1 VSKAGWILRPAVD
14 SDVGTVT
21 EMLREAD
28 LPAGGIEEQFGG
40 AFVVAEEDGR
50 VVGAGGVEVYGRYGL
65 LRSVVVRPQLRGKG
79 LGEAIVSDR
88 LHWAARRGLRAV
100 YLLTTTVPEF
110 FEKIGFTEMSRAEM
124 PTEVQGS
131 KEYSE
136 VCPVTATAMV
146 LRLDP
151 LC

>member
-1 VSKAGWILRPAVD
+1 MSNVDWKLRAAGQAD
-14 SDVGTVT
+14 FATVHQ
-21 EMLREAD
+21 MLIQAG
-28 LPAGGIEEQFGG
+28 LPGEGVEEKFCE
-40 AFVVAEEDGR
+40 AFVVAEQNGR
-50 VVGAGGVEVYGRYGL
+50 IVGAGGIEVYGPYGL
-65 LRSVVVRPQLRGKG
+65 LRSVVVVKEFRGEG

-88 LHWAARRGLRAV
+88 LRWAARQGLRAV

-124 PTEVQGS
+124 PTEIQGS
-131 KEYSE
+131 REYSDI
-136 VCPVTATAMV
+136 CPVTATAMV

>member
-1 VSKAGWILRPAVD
+1 MKTIRPLFI
-14 SDVGTVT
+14 VT
-21 EMLREAD
+21 MLAAAD
-28 LPAGGIEEQFGG
+28 LPGDGMEEQFSD
-40 AFVVAEEDGR
+40 AFVVADHDGKI
-50 VVGAGGVEVYGRYGL
+50 VGAGGVEVYGRYGL
-65 LRSVVVRPQLRGKG
+65 LRSVVVDPAFRGKG

-88 LHWAARRGLRAV
+88 LRWSARQGLRAV

-110 FEKIGFTEMSRAEM
+110 FEKIGFTEMSRTEM
-124 PTEVQGS
+124 PTEIQTS

>member
-1 VSKAGWILRPAVD
+1 MSETNWRLRAAQEAD
-14 SDVGTVT
+14 FGTVAQ
-21 EMLREAD
+21 MLAEAD
-28 LPAGGIEEQFGG
+28 LPGEGMREQFGDS
-40 AFVVAEEDGR
+40 FVVAEQEGNI
-50 VVGAGGVEVYGRYGL
+50 VGAGGVEVYGRYGL
-65 LRSVVVRPQLRGKG
+65 LRSVVVDSAFRGKG

-88 LHWAARRGLRAV
+88 LRWSARQGLRAV

-110 FEKIGFTEMSRAEM
+110 FEKIGFTEMSRVEM
-124 PTEVQGS
+124 PKEIQGS

-136 VCPVTATAMV
+136 ICPVTATAMV

>member
-1 VSKAGWILRPAVD
+1 VNDTNWTLRPAD
-14 SDVGTVT
+14 EGDIATIG
-21 EMLREAD
+21 ELLREAD
-28 LPAGGIEEQFGG
+28 LPGEGLEEQFGETYI
-40 AFVVAEEDGR
+40 VAEQGGR
-50 VVGAGGVEVYGRYGL
+50 IVGAGGVEVYGVYGL
-65 LRSVVVRPQLRGKG
+65 LRSVVVRPSLRGRG

-88 LHWAARRGLRAV
+88 LRWSARRGLRAV

-110 FEKIGFTEMSRAEM
+110 FEKIGFTEMSRGEI
-124 PTEVQGS
+124 PTEIQGS